1 MTFLMVNLNDPNDCR
16 RAIEQLKP
24 LAFPGR
30 PGCGPRGRHRGG
42 PAHEGRPDHLPGDGP
57 PGRRGEAGWGAFPP
71 PPPPPPP
78 GGRGRGPR
86 PMDEPG
92 PMKQLGP
99 MGGPMGE
106 TVSDELLA
114 MPLPDKL
121 RRIAQRGVFAHLTRI
136 AAEVDRP
143 MSLPELDRTLG
154 FNANK
159 MRSLKAIMAK
169 LERRWGLEF
178 LIPSPAGEVDDLG
191 NPRYVMPPKLRKQI
205 LKIAAQSDR
214 A

>member
-1 MTFLMVNLNDPNDCR
+1 
-16 RAIEQLKP
+16 
-24 LAFPGR
+24 
-30 PGCGPRGRHRGG
+30 
-42 PAHEGRPDHLPGDGP
+42 
-57 PGRRGEAGWGAFPP
+57 
-71 PPPPPPP
+71 
-78 GGRGRGPR
+78 
-86 PMDEPG
+86 MD
-92 PMKQLGP
+92 QLGP
-99 MGGPMGE
+99 MGGPLGD
-106 TVSDELLA
+106 TTSDELLD

>member
-1 MTFLMVNLNDPNDCR
+1 
-16 RAIEQLKP
+16 
-24 LAFPGR
+24 
-30 PGCGPRGRHRGG
+30 
-42 PAHEGRPDHLPGDGP
+42 
-57 PGRRGEAGWGAFPP
+57 
-71 PPPPPPP
+71 
-78 GGRGRGPR
+78 
-86 PMDEPG
+86 MDELG
-92 PMKQLGP
+92 PTGQPGP
-99 MGGPMGE
+99 MGGPLGE
-106 TVSDELLA
+106 TASDELLA

>member
-1 MTFLMVNLNDPNDCR
+1 MTFLMVNLDDPNDCR

-30 PGCGPRGRHRGG
+30 PGCGPRGRHGG
-42 PAHEGRPDHLPGDGP
+42 GRPHEGRPGDGP
-57 PGRRGEAGWGAFPP
+57 GHAPLGRHGEANWGAYPPPP

-78 GGRGRGPR
+78 GRRRGPR
-86 PMDEPG
+86 ATDE
-92 PMKQLGP
+92 LRP
-99 MGGPMGE
+99 MGGPLGE
-106 TVSDELLA
+106 TSSDELLNL
-114 MPLPDKL
+114 PLPDKL
-121 RRIAQRGVFAHLTRI
+121 RRIAQRGVFAHLMRI

-178 LIPSPAGEVDDLG
+178 LIPSPAGEVDDQG

-205 LKIAAQSDR
+205 LKIAAQIDR
-214 A
+214 G

>member
-1 MTFLMVNLNDPNDCR
+1 MTFLMVNLDDPNDCR

-42 PAHEGRPDHLPGDGP
+42 PPHEGRPDHGPGDGP
-57 PGRRGEAGWGAFPP
+57 PGRRGEAGWGAFPS
-71 PPPPPPP
+71 PPPPPP
-78 GGRGRGPR
+78 GGRRRGPR

-92 PMKQLGP
+92 PL
-99 MGGPMGE
+99 GE
-106 TVSDELLA
+106 TASDELLA

-214 A
+214 G